1 MFDEPERMK
10 IMSTTLSIII
20 VLEVLFTLFIAWG
33 IMHEER
39 FVAFEDK
46 IIFAVLR
53 KIKRSRARKEYM
65 RREKL
70 SVTAAYTPVKP
81 AMKKT
86 VSRDTAA

>member
-1 MFDEPERMK
+1 
-10 IMSTTLSIII
+10 MSTTLSVIILI
-20 VLEVLFTLFIAWG
+20 EVLFTLFIAWG
-33 IMHEER
+33 LMHEER

-53 KIKRSRARKEYM
+53 KIRSRRAKHECA

-70 SVTAAYTPVKP
+70 NERVYYTPVKP
-81 AMKKT
+81 AVKKT

>member
-1 MFDEPERMK
+1 
-10 IMSTTLSIII
+10 MSTTLSVII

-53 KIKRSRARKEYM
+53 KIRRSRARREYI

-70 SVTAAYTPVKP
+70 SERAAYTPVKP
-81 AMKKT
+81 VAKKA
-86 VSRDTAA
+86 VSHDTAA